1 MDAIRPEIPP
11 RVPFDRARARP
22 APGPAGLSAPETSS
36 HRAHRRPRPDAR
48 HYALAFVAVLVAAGA
63 RRVLAPLFGE
73 QLPFLTFF
81 PAVAV
86 AAWYGGFGPGV
97 FATAGAALLAT
108 LLVPAYDPA
117 ALAGAAYW
125 IGLTVFVTG
134 NVVISALS
142 ERLHAARFAAAEAA
156 EATRRSDVR
165 SRRLFQS
172 NIMGIVFWKADGTV
186 TDANDAFLALAA
198 FTRAELERGG
208 MNWRDLVVPDFMPL
222 HVVALEQLRTRGECD
237 PFDSALL
244 RREGTVVPVFCG
256 AIALDEHGLEGVTF
270 VLDMSESRR
279 TREALRESEKRYRT
293 LFEDSPIALIE
304 EDWSAVKRHLLT
316 LARDGDPAALLA
328 ERPAAAWECFR
339 KLRILDI
346 NRVALDLLG
355 VRDAA
360 ELEADVLKFFA
371 LETADA
377 AVDAIVALCVRGE
390 RVRVEQALVT
400 PAGKRITS
408 LIQMSPLPG
417 HEDSLD
423 RILLSLV
430 DITERTGV
438 EAERERLLAVA
449 EAARRDAEEANRAKD
464 EFLATVSHELRTPLS
479 PILAWARMLR
489 DGVLDADRARHAVE
503 VIERSART
511 QAQLVEDLLDVS
523 RIMAGKMRLDVR
535 PVTLAP
541 ILERAVEVVRPS
553 AEAKEIRLQMVIDPA
568 AGAVLGDE
576 GRLQQVVW
584 NLLANAVKFT
594 PRGGRVQLGLARVG
608 SHLEIVVADTGEGM
622 APEFVPHVF
631 DRFRQADASTT
642 RAQSGL
648 GLGLAI
654 VRHIVEA
661 HGGSVQ
667 AESPGRGQGAVF
679 TVTLPLM
686 VTRTASG
693 SARRHPNDGSGED
706 ATLPR
711 LDGVTVLVVDD
722 EPDASDVVAEL
733 LATQGAEV
741 RQAQS
746 ADAARAILA
755 SWRPAL
761 IVSDVGMPGEDGYA
775 FITRWRAEA
784 GDAARIPAVALTAY
798 AGRTDKIRLLS
809 AGFDAHV
816 PKPLDPAELITVLA
830 SLTRARR
837 PI

>member
-1 MDAIRPEIPP
+1 M
-11 RVPFDRARARP
+11 
-22 APGPAGLSAPETSS
+22 
-36 HRAHRRPRPDAR
+36 
-48 HYALAFVAVLVAAGA
+48 ALAAGA
-63 RRVLAPLFGE
+63 RLALAPLFGE

-81 PAVAV
+81 PAVAF

-97 FATAGAALLAT
+97 LATTCGAALAT
-108 LLVPAYDPA
+108 LLVPAHDPT
-117 ALAGAAYW
+117 ALAGSAYW
-125 IGLTVFVTG
+125 IGLTVFVSG
-134 NVVISALS
+134 NVMISALS
-142 ERLHAARFAAAEAA
+142 ERLHVARYAAAEAA
-156 EATRRSDVR
+156 DTARRIDDR

-172 NIMGIVFWKADGTV
+172 NIMGIIFWKADGTV

-198 FTRAELERGG
+198 FERAELERGRI
-208 MNWRDLVVPDFMPL
+208 NWRDLVVPDFMPL
-222 HVVALEQLRTRGECD
+222 HVAALEQLRTRGECD
-237 PFDSALL
+237 PFDSAL
-244 RREGTVVPVFCG
+244 RRRDGTVVPIFCG
-256 AIALDEHGLEGVTF
+256 AIAFDEHGTEGVTF

-304 EDWSAVKRHLLT
+304 EDWSEVKRHLRT
-316 LARDGDPAALLA
+316 LARDGDPTALLA
-328 ERPAAAWECFR
+328 ARPAAAWECFR

-355 VRDAA
+355 VRAPA
-360 ELEADVLKFFA
+360 ELEADVLQFFA
-371 LETADA
+371 LEPPDA

-400 PAGKRITS
+400 PAGKRITT

-417 HEDSLD
+417 HEDSVD
-423 RILLSLV
+423 RVLLSLV
-430 DITERTGV
+430 DITERKNV
-438 EAERERLLAVA
+438 EAEREHLLAVA
-449 EAARRDAEEANRAKD
+449 EAARRGAEEANRAKD

-535 PVTLAP
+535 PVTLAA

-553 AEAKEIRLQMVIDPA
+553 AEAKDIRLDTMIDSA

-594 PRGGRVQLGLARVG
+594 PRGGRVLLGLARVR
-608 SHLEIVVADTGEGM
+608 SHLEIVVVDTGEGM
-622 APEFVPHVF
+622 LPEFVPHVF

-661 HGGSVQ
+661 HGGSVR

-686 VTRTASG
+686 VTRTATE
-693 SARRHPNDGSGED
+693 APQRHATDGAAGD
-706 ATLPR
+706 AALPR

-722 EPDASDVVAEL
+722 EPDASEVVAEL
-733 LATQGAEV
+733 LAAHGAEV
-741 RQAQS
+741 RQAHS
-746 ADAARAILA
+746 AAAARTLLA
-755 SWRPAL
+755 SWRPTL

-816 PKPLDPAELITVLA
+816 PKPLDPAELLTVLA
-830 SLTRARR
+830 SLTRASRA
-837 PI
+837 I